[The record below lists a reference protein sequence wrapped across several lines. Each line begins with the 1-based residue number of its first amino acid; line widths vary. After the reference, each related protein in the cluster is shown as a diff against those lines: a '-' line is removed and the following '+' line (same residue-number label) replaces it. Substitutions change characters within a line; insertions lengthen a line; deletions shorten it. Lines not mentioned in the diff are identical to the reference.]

1 MKRGQLPC
9 LGARKVESGFG
20 MANDRL
26 ACVAPRNDCTV
37 AKLLDNCTRR
47 FYIESVITITQTKS
61 GEKPMSITRYNPFD
75 FTPFQAFRLIEEA
88 LPKLMEPNSSR
99 PWAPAVDILET
110 ENELILK
117 ADLPEVKQDQID
129 VRVEDGMLTLRGERK
144 FESEANEKG
153 YHRIERS
160 YGTFSRSFT
169 LPETIDPE
177 QVKANFKDGVL
188 TVTLPKK
195 EISKPRQIKVE
206 VSN

>member
-1 MKRGQLPC
+1 
-9 LGARKVESGFG
+9 
-20 MANDRL
+20 
-26 ACVAPRNDCTV
+26 
-37 AKLLDNCTRR
+37 
-47 FYIESVITITQTKS
+47 
-61 GEKPMSITRYNPFD
+61 MSITRYNPFD
-75 FTPFQAFRLIEEA
+75 FTPFQAFRMFEDA
-88 LPKLMEPNSSR
+88 LPKVAEPNAAR

-129 VRVEDGMLTLRGERK
+129 IRVEDGTLTLRGERK
-144 FESEANEKG
+144 FEAVKDEKG

-160 YGTFSRSFT
+160 YGTFSRSFS
-169 LPETIDPE
+169 LPDSIDPE
-177 QVKANFKDGVL
+177 HVKATFKDGVL